1 MTPAHEIVR
10 KSQASEHIRCYI
22 SVGYPGLG
30 HDGDQP
36 KSESEKAGHPF
47 WVEHGE
53 FSQYGSLLD
62 NRYSSYVSLLSPITP
77 SILEELEPIL

>member
-10 KSQASEHIRCYI
+10 KSQGSEHIRCDI
-22 SVGYPGLG
+22 SVGCPGLG

-36 KSESEKAGHPF
+36 KSDSEKAGHPF

-53 FSQYGSLLD
+53 FSQYGSLLY
-62 NRYSSYVSLLSPITP
+62 NRYSSYVSLLSPTP
-77 SILEELEPIL
+77 PLILEELDSIL